1 MTNQYQ
7 FTAAQRQKAL
17 LWLSFWHI
25 TIIAASNFLVQFP
38 VEVFGLQ
45 TTWGTFTF
53 PFIFLT
59 TDLTVRIFGAH
70 LARKIIFFVMF
81 PALIISYVVS
91 VLFQNGNFTDLSSL
105 TTLNTFVARIA
116 IASFAAY
123 IVGQLLDIGVFNRLR
138 QNRRWWVAPTA
149 STVIGNAVDTAVFYL
164 IAFYQSSDVFMA
176 ANWVEIGV
184 VDYMWKLIISALFFL
199 PAYGLLLRYL
209 TRRLTALEAS
219 GVKQSLATQ
228 S

>member
-1 MTNQYQ
+1 MQSTYR
-7 FTAAQRQKAL
+7 FTATQQQKAL

-25 TIIAASNFLVQFP
+25 IVIAASNFLVQFP

-59 TDLTVRIFGAH
+59 TDLTVRIFGAP

-81 PALIISYVVS
+81 PALMISYIIS
-91 VLFQNGNFTDLSSL
+91 VLFQNGSFTDLSSL

-123 IVGQLLDIGVFNRLR
+123 ITGQLLDIGVFNRLR

-164 IAFYQSSDVFMA
+164 IAFYQSSDPFMA

-184 VDYMWKLIISALFFL
+184 VDYMWKLIICALFFL

-209 TRRLTALEAS
+209 TRRLTALEATAP
-219 GVKQSLATQ
+219 KQQYVTQ

>member
-1 MTNQYQ
+1 MTNKYQ

-25 TIIAASNFLVQFP
+25 TVIAASNFLVQFP

-59 TDLTVRIFGAH
+59 TDLTVRIFGAP
-70 LARKIIFFVMF
+70 LARKIIFCVMF

-91 VLFQNGNFTDLSSL
+91 VMFQNGSFTDLSSL

-123 IVGQLLDIGVFNRLR
+123 ITGQLLDIGVFNHLR

-164 IAFYQSSDVFMA
+164 IAFYQSSDPFMA

-184 VDYMWKLIISALFFL
+184 VDYMWKLIICALFFL

-209 TRRLTALEAS
+209 TRRLTALEAAAP
-219 GVKQSLATQ
+219 KQQYVTQ